1 MHTETVQA
9 VDRVE
14 PRTPQL
20 DPLGGSIDSP
30 PRGDTSGVLGSR
42 LSGYLAGMDAEMF
55 TPTLDWGNEL
65 WTSLVWIARGW
76 AIAVVCTLVVLVL
89 IYRFTTWGR
98 QFWRIT
104 GEYFKGPESVK
115 VWLWLAALLLSV
127 IAGVR
132 ISVLLSFQGNDMMT
146 SFQVIAG
153 AGGNEAVK
161 DSGVHGFWVS
171 LGIFCILA
179 AVYMARILV
188 DMFMVQRF
196 MLAWRV
202 WLTDRL
208 TGDWLDGKAYY
219 RARFI
224 DDTIDNPDQRIQS
237 DIDIFTAGNGPLP
250 NVPYYGST
258 NLLLFGAINAT
269 ASMVSFTAI
278 LWNLSGTLAVPV
290 VGVEIPRAMF
300 WVGLGY
306 VLFASIIAF
315 WIGRPIIWL
324 SFNNEKFNAAF
335 RYALVRLRD
344 ASEAV
349 GFYRGEVAERA
360 QLRQLFS
367 PIVTNYKRYLNRSI
381 AFNGWNWSMSQ
392 VIVPLPYV
400 LQFPRFVAGEI
411 RLGDLTQSASAFSNI
426 QDGLSFF
433 RNAYDLFAGYRA
445 AIIRLHG
452 LVVANEEGR
461 ALPEVTTMP
470 CVDGTVQ
477 LDDVEVRTPD
487 GKQLIKPLDM
497 RLEIGDTLVITGPS
511 GSGKTT
517 LLRSLAELWPYT
529 SGTLTRPCGPN
540 ETMFL
545 SQLPYVPLGDLR
557 AVVTYPGEEGTID
570 DETLRRMLQKVA
582 LPHLIPRLDEV
593 QDWAKV
599 LSPGEQQRIAFAR
612 VLLIKPKAV
621 FLDEATSALDE
632 GLEFMLYQLVRTEL
646 PDTILVSVSHR
657 TTVEQHHTHELE
669 LLGDGEWRLGRVE
682 GEEPVP
688 V

>member
-1 MHTETVQA
+1 
-9 VDRVE
+9 
-14 PRTPQL
+14 
-20 DPLGGSIDSP
+20 
-30 PRGDTSGVLGSR
+30 
-42 LSGYLAGMDAEMF
+42 MF
-55 TPTLDWGNEL
+55 APTLDWGSEI
-65 WTSLVWIARGW
+65 WTSLIWVARAW
-76 AIAVVCTLVVLVL
+76 AIAAVCTLVILVL
-89 IYRFTTWGR
+89 LAKFTTWGR

-104 GEYFKGPESVK
+104 GAYFIGPDSVK
-115 VWLWLAALLLSV
+115 VWLWLGALLLSV

-132 ISVLLSFQGNDMMT
+132 LDVLFSFQGNDMMT
-146 SFQVIAG
+146 SFQVVAAGIANG
-153 AGGNEAVK
+153 DDAMKVSGRNGFFLSMLVFCVMAVLH
-161 DSGVHGFWVS
+161 V
-171 LGIFCILA
+171 
-179 AVYMARILV
+179 ARIML
-188 DMFMVQRF
+188 DLFLVQRF
-196 MLAWRV
+196 MLAWRA

-224 DDTIDNPDQRIQS
+224 DDTIDNPDQRIQQ

-250 NVPYYGST
+250 NTPNMTTSST
-258 NLLLFGAINAT
+258 LLFGAVSSI

-278 LWNLSGTLAVPV
+278 LWNLSGTFTVPLI
-290 VGVEIPRAMF
+290 GFEIPRAMF
-300 WVGLGY
+300 WIGLAY
-306 VLFASIIAF
+306 VIVASIIAF

-349 GFYRGEVAERA
+349 AFYRGELAERTG
-360 QLRQLFS
+360 LRRLFAPVVS
-367 PIVTNYKRYLNRSI
+367 NYKRYLNRMI
-381 AFNGWNWSMSQ
+381 GFYGWNLSISQ
-392 VIVPLPYV
+392 TIVPLPYL
-400 LQFPRFVAGEI
+400 LQFPRFYDGAI
-411 RLGDLTQSASAFSNI
+411 TLGAMTQTASAFNSI

-433 RNAYDLFAGYRA
+433 RNAYDQFAGYRA

-461 ALPEVTTMP
+461 ALPEVTTTP

-477 LDDVEVRTPD
+477 IDDVEVRTPD

-497 RLEIGDTLVITGPS
+497 RLEIGDTLVIKGPS

-517 LLRSLAELWPYT
+517 LLRSLAELWPFT

-557 AVVTYPGEEGTID
+557 AVVTYPGKEGTID
-570 DETLRRMLQKVA
+570 DETLRNMLQKVA
-582 LPHLIPRLDEV
+582 LPHLVDRLDEV
-593 QDWAKV
+593 LDWAKV

-612 VLLIKPKAV
+612 ILLTKPKVV
-621 FLDEATSALDE
+621 FLDESTSALDE
-632 GLEFMLYQLVRTEL
+632 GLEFLLYQLVRTEL

-657 TTVEQHHTHELE
+657 STVEQHHTHELE
-669 LLGDGEWRLGRVE
+669 LLGEGEWRLGRVE
-682 GEEPVP
+682 GDEPVP